1 MKIDR
6 ANQPKSSFLAVEK
19 DLSIIVSEILNNDRL
34 KRLLFYTSKDALTR
48 PNLTQE
54 QSIALVG
61 ENIKIIPKITIDE
74 HAKIFLVLKF
84 NNFMPN
90 VRNTEFRDN
99 IIEFDIVCP
108 FEQWELTDFQQRP
121 YKIAAEID
129 TMFNKKHLTGI
140 GILQFV
146 SGEPFVLTEQF
157 GGFCLRY
164 KAIHGEEDKTPMP
177 TPEQEKLLMEDFYP
191 GLLD

>member
-61 ENIKIIPKITIDE
+61 ENIKIIPKITID
-74 HAKIFLVLKF
+74 
-84 NNFMPN
+84 
-90 VRNTEFRDN
+90 
-99 IIEFDIVCP
+99 
-108 FEQWELTDFQQRP
+108 
-121 YKIAAEID
+121 
-129 TMFNKKHLTGI
+129 
-140 GILQFV
+140 
-146 SGEPFVLTEQF
+146 
-157 GGFCLRY
+157 
-164 KAIHGEEDKTPMP
+164 
-177 TPEQEKLLMEDFYP
+177 
-191 GLLD
+191 

>member
-54 QSIALVG
+54 QSIALCV
-61 ENIKIIPKITIDE
+61 ENIKMIPKITMDE
-74 HAKIFLVLKF
+74 HAKVFFVLKF

-90 VRNTEFRDN
+90 VRNPEFRDN

-177 TPEQEKLLMEDFYP
+177 TLEQEKLLMEDFYP